1 MNAPQRPH
9 TVLFLIAD
17 TGAGHRSAANA
28 IAEAMR
34 IMQSESRPIPTAGS
48 SASRMRGPEWRAL
61 VVDVFAECCRFPLR
75 NGLFLYGPAI
85 QHSPQL
91 YGQLYR
97 LTNTAERFSAA
108 RRLCQPF
115 LWQGLRE
122 LVERTRPD
130 VIVSIH
136 PLLNHVTLQVLR
148 DLGLRIP
155 FLTVVTD
162 LVSLHCAWIA
172 PGADACV
179 VPTAAARAFAL
190 AEGMPARRVHVLGMP
205 ISPKFAVAPE
215 GSRAECRARLGLAP
229 ALPVVL
235 LMGGGAGAGGLAE
248 AVETLSRERLPAQLV
263 VIAGRNQRLR
273 TEIDRMRSS
282 FSMPVQVHGF
292 VSNMPDFMW
301 AADVIVTKAGPG
313 TICEALACELPI
325 VLTGAV
331 PGQEEGNIAFVLD
344 NGLGTVATTPEA
356 LTRALRTL
364 LDPANPRLAALRANI
379 RRLRQPGASFDIA
392 RLIFSYLPD
401 RAAPPAVWDTRRR
414 VSHGRVRRVIVRS
427 RRALPRIARM
437 PGMPIHPPASHAIVP
452 LKAFMESYA
461 PAREHVP
468 GLVRLPRVRAL
479 LRGGADETIQL
490 RRPGGRRRRHD
501 ARAQVGSRRG

>member
-1 MNAPQRPH
+1 MNPPQRPR

-34 IMQSESRPIPTAGS
+34 IVQSERQPFPASGS
-48 SASRMRGPEWRAL
+48 SASRPRAPEWRAL

-75 NGLFLYGPAI
+75 NGVFLYGPAI

-97 LTNTAERFSAA
+97 LTNTSERFSAA

-115 LWQGLRE
+115 LRQGLCD
-122 LVERTRPD
+122 LLERTRPD
-130 VIVSIH
+130 VIVSVH
-136 PLLNHVTLQVLR
+136 PLLNHITLQVLR

-162 LVSLHCAWIA
+162 LVSLHCSWIA

-179 VPTAAARAFAL
+179 VPTAQARAFAL

-205 ISPKFAVAPE
+205 ISPKFALAPE
-215 GSRAECRARLGLAP
+215 GTRAARRARLGLDP

-235 LMGGGAGAGGLAE
+235 LVGGGAGAGGLAE
-248 AVETLSRERLPAQLV
+248 AVETLRSERLPAQLV

-273 TEIDRMRSS
+273 TEIDRMRPS

-301 AADVIVTKAGPG
+301 AADVIVTKAGPS
-313 TICEALACELPI
+313 TICEALACELPV

-344 NGLGTVATTPEA
+344 NGLGTVATTPQA
-356 LTRALRTL
+356 LTRALRAL
-364 LDPANPRLAALRANI
+364 LNPASPRRAVLRANI

-392 RLIFSYLPD
+392 RLILSYPPA
-401 RAAPPAVWDTRRR
+401 RAAPAVWDARRR
-414 VSHGRVRRVIVRS
+414 VSRGRVRRVIVRS
-427 RRALPRIARM
+427 RRVLPPIAR
-437 PGMPIHPPASHAIVP
+437 MPIHPPASHAIVP
-452 LKAFMESYA
+452 LKAFTESYA

-479 LRGGADETIQL
+479 LRGGVGETIQL